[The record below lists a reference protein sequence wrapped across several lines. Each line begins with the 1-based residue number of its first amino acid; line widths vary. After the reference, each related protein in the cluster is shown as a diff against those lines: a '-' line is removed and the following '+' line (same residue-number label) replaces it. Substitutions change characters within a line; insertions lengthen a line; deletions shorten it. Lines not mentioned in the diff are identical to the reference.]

1 MTQLAPSTPK
11 KPPHK
16 KRHTKPCRYFQV
28 GRCPHKQQEDC
39 DFAHVFSDPRASLPP
54 AKQCRYYLQGKCTN
68 GIWCQYLHGQTS
80 AGSDDHS
87 LLKDYQ
93 SGRVDFNTL
102 QMNVPPTA
110 YVPSHFNVPVHAA
123 PTLWHNPVELDPPS
137 HLLPGNLMVSPGTS
151 PDSIDFATSSSSPT
165 SSMSEEDAPEQH
177 YSYFSPESQ
186 LAIGIPS
193 VGATYEDSIQPY
205 SPLSLSVVPV
215 GYGLAPLYDIQLFS
229 PTTSASAGFYSPAGL
244 ASKPQPSRPL
254 IDRERAKLATYRT
267 KPCRYVVAGTV
278 CPNGD
283 ACTFIHAI
291 SDKIDPPLSVPEPGK
306 LQHELPSKPLSTK
319 EENSRKGFF
328 PISWRV
334 IGGGVT
340 LGGVKAE
347 TSDDDSDLFSDDSSE
362 LQGRSRPMSRELEV
376 GIASSEDLHT
386 IEFPSINSNADTDD
400 STTPTEQHARQRASS
415 IPSTPITLHVDHV
428 RLFSAESPGGL

>member
-1 MTQLAPSTPK
+1 MTQLAPSSPK

-28 GRCPHKQQEDC
+28 GRCPHEQQEDC

-54 AKQCRYYLQGKCTN
+54 PKQCRYYLQGKCTN

-80 AGSDDHS
+80 VGSDDHS

-93 SGRVDFNTL
+93 SGRVNFNTL
-102 QMNVPPTA
+102 QMSAPPTA

-123 PTLWHNPVELDPPS
+123 PTPWHNPVEFDPPS
-137 HLLPGNLMVSPGTS
+137 HLLSANLMISPGAS

-165 SSMSEEDAPEQH
+165 SSVSDDDVPEQH
-177 YSYFSPESQ
+177 YSYFSPESR
-186 LAIGIPS
+186 LAIRVPS
-193 VGATYEDSIQPY
+193 LGSTYEDSMQPY

-215 GYGLAPLYDIQLFS
+215 GYGMAPLHDIRLFS
-229 PTTSASAGFYSPAGL
+229 PQTPSSAGAYSAGFP
-244 ASKPQPSRPL
+244 SKLEPSRSL
-254 IDRERAKLATYRT
+254 IDRERTRLATYRT
-267 KPCRYVVAGTV
+267 KPCRYIVAGTV

-283 ACTFIHAI
+283 ACTFIHATV
-291 SDKIDPPLSVPEPGK
+291 DKTDQTLLPPDPRK
-306 LQHELPSKPLSTK
+306 LQHELPSKPLSTR
-319 EENSRKGFF
+319 EENSRRGYF

-347 TSDDDSDLFSDDSSE
+347 TYDDDSDLSDGSFE
-362 LQGRSRPMSRELEV
+362 LEVRSRPMSRELEV
-376 GIASSEDLHT
+376 GITSSEHPHT
-386 IEFPSINSNADTDD
+386 IEFPSINSNADSDD
-400 STTPTEQHARQRASS
+400 STTPTEHVRQRASS

-428 RLFSAESPGGL
+428 HLFSAESPGGL